1 MGRGWQQAEPA
12 TRFGAAYE
20 EQYPEVDE
28 MAKFAFFF
36 TYTSETVKALVDQ
49 PSDRA
54 AVVGQLCESA
64 GGHMDAWYVMFGA
77 WDGFVIADLPDST
90 SAAAVSLA
98 VSSSG
103 AIGRVETHELLES
116 GQLVDALGVAG
127 SLTYSPP
134 GT

>member
-1 MGRGWQQAEPA
+1 
-12 TRFGAAYE
+12 
-20 EQYPEVDE
+20 

-36 TYTSETVKALVDQ
+36 TFTSDTVKALVGK

-54 AVVGQLCESA
+54 AVVSQLCESA
-64 GGHMDAWYVMFGA
+64 GE
-77 WDGFVIADLPDST
+77 WDGFVIADLPDSR

-103 AIGRVETHELLES
+103 AFGRLETHELLES

-127 SLTYSPP
+127 SLSYSAP